1 MADPEPPA
9 AAAPVP
15 CVLQWIWASETIPE
29 HIKLLSLVKVLRDMK
44 MSPIDLVIK
53 LLVPQAA
60 YRDNADGF
68 YRSNGLENLLNLVSR
83 DKRGRKKL
91 QKWQDDNGGIDRL
104 LKDIQ
109 HEMDDLTVAFKRST
123 SEITPESLLGFDFEE
138 HITEVCREHTPK
150 LRRILMTAAQTP
162 RAAREN
168 TLKDPESVVQFSM
181 FMMLANHAT
190 AELVTMIQAQLAKT
204 RSQNSNLCA
213 IPCSLYF
220 LSSGMPRKVVDTLA
234 HAGMNLSYNS
244 THAAHATLADGQIRR
259 AQLAA
264 RDGHSAS
271 WDNTN
276 ISTSNHVEQ
285 RALAPP
291 KVQTGTTM
299 ILYKLRGLLDIRWL
313 ELLPI
318 LDASLIT
325 FSADIRPTHSE
336 LKSTQQHLCISIVEL
351 LVKNS
356 PGFEYV
362 AGASELKHPQYRP
375 PPADHKTT
383 EHVLRTT
390 IIDEGSTD
398 GTVQVNDNLY
408 IDQLKFGIHDLD
420 NIAVPSYNDQK
431 TNALIRSARLLRM
444 GDLSALL
451 RLEHYQPCY
460 QLAPGAFHLELN
472 LSWMLLKI
480 HRGNGADLGSLQYF
494 IGLLAKVRLAS
505 SAQPDFET
513 LGLLFNQVLAGAM
526 LHYRSSAKVSCARSS
541 ETLSTCIRKD
551 MARKGKSF
559 PWLNRKP
566 ERPRSDEIQ
575 MVEDER
581 DEILP
586 DPRDEDPHARC
597 SSDDGTNITEVTGK
611 CESSKDGKV
620 QGEERNF
627 DPPLFR
633 SSKRCCKTMCF
644 HILGQRSRRISG
656 GMDPR
661 WMSLHKDVRAEM
673 ARGQNRAKVGL
684 PPVPVTGTAV
694 ESTGWPRPVELL

>member
-1 MADPEPPA
+1 MDLGLGDHPRTHQIVFSGQGSTRHE
-9 AAAPVP
+9 
-15 CVLQWIWASETIPE
+15 
-29 HIKLLSLVKVLRDMK
+29 

-168 TLKDPESVVQFSM
+168 TLKDPESVVQFS
-181 FMMLANHAT
+181 
-190 AELVTMIQAQLAKT
+190 I
-204 RSQNSNLCA
+204 
-213 IPCSLYF
+213 LYF
-220 LSSGMPRKVVDTLA
+220 LSSGMPRKVVETLA

-276 ISTSNHVEQ
+276 ISTSNH
-285 RALAPP
+285 
-291 KVQTGTTM
+291 
-299 ILYKLRGLLDIRWL
+299 
-313 ELLPI
+313 
-318 LDASLIT
+318 
-325 FSADIRPTHSE
+325 
-336 LKSTQQHLCISIVEL
+336 HLCISIVEL

-375 PPADHKTT
+375 PPADHKTI

-408 IDQLKFGIHDLD
+408 IDQLMFGIHDLD

-431 TNALIRSARLLRM
+431 TNALLRSARLLRM

-451 RLEHYQPCY
+451 RLEHY

-494 IGLLAKVRLAS
+494 IGLLAKVRLG

-526 LHYRSSAKVSCARSS
+526 LHYWEVESGMSLKELARSKP
-541 ETLSTCIRKD
+541 STSALLEIAGRIFAKYASGKD
-551 MARKGKSF
+551 MARKEVV
-559 PWLNRKP
+559 PLAQP
-566 ERPRSDEIQ
+566 QARSDEIQ

-586 DPRDEDPHARC
+586 DPRNEDPHARC
-597 SSDDGTNITEVTGK
+597 STDDGTNITEVTGK

-627 DPPLFR
+627 DPPLF
-633 SSKRCCKTMCF
+633 SKRCCKPCASTF
-644 HILGQRSRRISG
+644 WAR
-656 GMDPR
+656 DPG
-661 WMSLHKDVRAEM
+661 EY
-673 ARGQNRAKVGL
+673 Q
-684 PPVPVTGTAV
+684 AV
-694 ESTGWPRPVELL
+694 WIPAG